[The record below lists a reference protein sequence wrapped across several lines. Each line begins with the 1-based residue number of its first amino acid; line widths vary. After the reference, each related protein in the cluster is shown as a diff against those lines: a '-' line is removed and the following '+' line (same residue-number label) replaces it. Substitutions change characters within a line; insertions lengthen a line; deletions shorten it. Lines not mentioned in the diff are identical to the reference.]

1 MVSPRLNPTPC
12 VVRIVKPDNLPFL
25 GGGNKRE
32 YSLFHNAAAVV
43 SPPVPTAAFSMST
56 LEMSSY
62 RWEEGELF
70 KKKTHTHSK
79 AYLEMINGL
88 L

>member
-25 GGGNKRE
+25 GGGNERE
-32 YSLFHNAAAVV
+32 CSLSHNAAAVV
-43 SPPVPTAAFSMST
+43 SLPVPTAAFSMST

-62 RWEEGELF
+62 RREEELF
-70 KKKTHTHSK
+70 KKKQKNVQNTFQGTS
-79 AYLEMINGL
+79 
-88 L
+88 